1 VAARDDRNTW
11 TDDRL
16 DDLAQRVDTG
26 FKELRADMRAQGV
39 EINQRFAAQDEKM
52 DRMFESLHGDM
63 MSMHGDMTSMRGD
76 MTSMRGDMTS
86 MRGEMMS
93 MQRDM
98 ISIHRTM
105 LIGMATILASTVGA
119 VVGSNVLLG

>member
-1 VAARDDRNTW
+1 VAERDDRKTW

-63 MSMHGDMTSMRGD
+63 MSM
-76 MTSMRGDMTS
+76 
-86 MRGEMMS
+86 RGEMMS

-105 LIGMATILASTVGA
+105 MIGLATILASTVGA